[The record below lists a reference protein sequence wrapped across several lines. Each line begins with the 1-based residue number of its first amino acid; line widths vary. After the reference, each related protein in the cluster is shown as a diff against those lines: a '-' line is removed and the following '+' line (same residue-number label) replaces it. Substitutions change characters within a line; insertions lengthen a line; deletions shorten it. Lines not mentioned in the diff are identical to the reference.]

1 MGSVLLVTLATYPM
15 CEYSVV
21 GRFIGVVRR
30 RMRSVGLF
38 PQLAIKGSKE
48 LGMTARPRVRKS
60 VSTAPQRFCQK
71 MTQMHALSVGPNQ
84 IGRLYCI

>member
-48 LGMTARPRVRKS
+48 LGMTAPP
-60 VSTAPQRFCQK
+60 PQNLFRR
-71 MTQMHALSVGPNQ
+71 HPNDFVKK
-84 IGRLYCI
+84 

>member
-48 LGMTARPRVRKS
+48 LGMTAPPRVRNLF
-60 VSTAPQRFCQK
+60 RR
-71 MTQMHALSVGPNQ
+71 HPNDFVKK
-84 IGRLYCI
+84 